1 MVTYLKQVLFSV
13 MIGNV
18 SATVEGHEMHMGTN
32 HLGHFLLTHLLV
44 DNLILAAQDHVI
56 FI

>member
-1 MVTYLKQVLFSV
+1 MFTYLKQVLFSV

-18 SATVEGHEMHMGTN
+18 SATVEGHETHMGTN

>member
-1 MVTYLKQVLFSV
+1 MENYFNHVLFPV

-18 SATVEGHEMHMGTN
+18 SSTVEGHEMHMGTN
-32 HLGHFLLTHLLV
+32 HLGHFLLTHLLE
-44 DNLILAAQDHVI
+44 DNLILAAQDQAS